1 MSGFASLR
9 LVRVSAVSGRRIL
22 AARVIGFVAALAVG
36 AIVLAIGGFDP
47 LHLGTQILKK
57 SLGSRFGLEDLG
69 LLLTP
74 LILTGLA
81 VTVMMKIGLWNIGAD
96 GQFYIGAFA
105 ATAIGLFVKGPE
117 PAMLVLC
124 FVAGAAGGALWI
136 LVPTL
141 ARAYGK
147 VDEIITTLLLNFV
160 ALLLVY
166 YVATGP
172 WRDRTTGTVASTGR
186 VPYEMPDFFG
196 SLHWGF
202 VIALVGPILF
212 GLMLRY
218 TKWGYEIRLTGA
230 NPESAHYAGIPV
242 RRRMITIMLLSGAI
256 AGIAGMLEVT
266 GTVHRLQGGISN
278 NYGYLGVMVAVLA
291 RGSPVGVIAGALL
304 MAIILNAGIILQTQ
318 GLTTS
323 AVLAL
328 TGLIMMFTAIAD
340 QFAHYRLVRALPA
353 PAASAAAG

>member
-1 MSGFASLR
+1 MAIRF
-9 LVRVSAVSGRRIL
+9 VRSPIVSPSRAL
-22 AARVIGFVAALAVG
+22 AARVAGFVLALGLGAV
-36 AIVLAIGGFDP
+36 VLGIAGFDP
-47 LHLGTQILKK
+47 LHLGTQIIVK

-69 LLLTP
+69 LLFTP
-74 LILTGLA
+74 LLLTGLA
-81 VTVMMKIGLWNIGAD
+81 VTVMARMGLWNIGAD
-96 GQFYIGAFA
+96 GQFYLGALVT
-105 ATAIGLFVKGPE
+105 TAIGLFIKGPE
-117 PAMLVLC
+117 PFMLVLC
-124 FVAGAAGGALWI
+124 FFAGAAGGALWI

-141 ARAYGK
+141 AKAYAK

-172 WRDRTTGTVASTGR
+172 WRDRVSGTTASTGR
-186 VPYEMPDFFG
+186 VPYKMPDFFG

-202 VIALVGPILF
+202 VIALAAPILF
-212 GLMLRY
+212 ALALRY
-218 TKWGYEIRLTGA
+218 TKWGYEVRLSGA
-230 NPESAHYAGIPV
+230 NPDAAHYAGIPV
-242 RRRMITIMLLSGAI
+242 RRRLITIMLLSGAI

-291 RGSPVGVIAGALL
+291 RGSAIGVIAGAFL
-304 MAIILNAGIILQTQ
+304 MALILNAGIILQTQ

-328 TGLIMMFTAIAD
+328 TGLIMLFTAIAD
-340 QFAHYRLVRALPA
+340 QFAHYRLVRPQ
-353 PAASAAAG
+353 AATG